1 MSNPNIPDDAPAANL
16 FPEFDGLYDLIAR
29 EVDGLTAAQLDFTSH
44 KWGWSEWSIR
54 MQLSHMASLT
64 FRWMLLRWVDVLFP
78 DGHDVDDVAGMAD
91 SASDRRLD
99 DAVYHDIDVIMAK
112 LREGIDLVRSV
123 LSSHDAGF
131 ARSATIPY
139 GMDGAWVLMSQAHPT
154 GLTPGEGSSE
164 GRMTL
169 EATIRHV
176 YFEETT
182 HLYNIQRLKRAQ
194 GLPTVVD
201 VPRVGYWV
209 LPTWDRSEP

>member
-1 MSNPNIPDDAPAANL
+1 MPNPHIPDDVQAAQL

-29 EVDGLTAAQLDFTSH
+29 EVDGLTAAQLDFTSD

-64 FRWMLLRWVDVLFP
+64 F
-78 DGHDVDDVAGMAD
+78 GHDVEDVVGMAD
-91 SASDRRLD
+91 SPSDRRLD

-123 LSSHDAGF
+123 LSSRDAGF

-154 GLTPGEGSSE
+154 GLTPGQDGGE

-182 HLYNIQRLKRAQ
+182 HLYNIQRERA
-194 GLPTVVD
+194 
-201 VPRVGYWV
+201 RVRV
-209 LPTWDRSEP
+209 